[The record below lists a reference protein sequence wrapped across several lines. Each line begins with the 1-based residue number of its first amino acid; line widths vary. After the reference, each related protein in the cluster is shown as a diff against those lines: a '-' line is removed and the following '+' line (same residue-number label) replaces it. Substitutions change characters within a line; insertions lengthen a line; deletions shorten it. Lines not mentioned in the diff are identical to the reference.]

1 MSHLIFNMWLLPP
14 FFFFFTGFG
23 VSAPST
29 VAGKVL
35 LVFYGLLGCSATIL
49 FFNLFLER
57 VITLVTHLILQCQ
70 RSRITH
76 RDQEKTG
83 GHYDRKEKLKPSVY
97 QVSIILFMLVM
108 LVACAAAS
116 LYSAMEGWT
125 YLESLYFCFVA
136 FSTVGFGDLVSS
148 QRPQHGETRAYQVA
162 NCLLMLLGV
171 CCTYSLFSSISV
183 IIKQGLSWLL
193 VMMERLYDS
202 IRNCGLQLR
211 PLINYCFFS
220 STTKNTCYNDDNT
233 LTRHEITAIYTC
245 DRSMMW
251 HSCAPSAIG
260 RCLCGK
266 TYQEIISNRIMW
278 IGKWKQNKGIKT
290 P

>member
-1 MSHLIFNMWLLPP
+1 M
-14 FFFFFTGFG
+14 
-23 VSAPST
+23 SAPST
-29 VAGKVL
+29 VAGKIL

-57 VITLVTHLILQCQ
+57 VITLVTHVLQCH
-70 RSRITH
+70 RSRTAH
-76 RDQEKTG
+76 RDEKKDG
-83 GHYDRKEKLKPSVY
+83 CDDRKEKFKPSVY
-97 QVSIILFMLVM
+97 QVSIILFMVAM

-136 FSTVGFGDLVSS
+136 FSTVGFGDLVSG
-148 QRPQHGETRAYQVA
+148 QRAQHGETRAYQVA

-171 CCTYSLFSSISV
+171 CCTYSLFSAISV

-193 VMMERLYDS
+193 VMLERLYDS
-202 IRNCGLQLR
+202 IRNCGLQPR
-211 PLINYCFFS
+211 TFFNYCFFL
-220 STTKNTCYNDDNT
+220 STTTNTCVHDDST
-233 LTRHEITAIYTC
+233 PTRQQITAIYTS
-245 DRSMMW
+245 DRSVIW

-266 TYQEIISNRIMW
+266 NLSANH
-278 IGKWKQNKGIKT
+278 
-290 P
+290 